1 RLVEVFKAFNSR
13 SCQVVLGAG
22 AMRSAGLKNISA
34 KHLALASESLSLCME
49 LIPHVKEC
57 LRRAIPP
64 SGEALLAQLER
75 TAGDFASHQQE
86 LHSKL
91 VVIMADRADHHA
103 RALDATRWDE
113 LGQQAQPPAPAMDA
127 LVKEMR
133 KLHKVLKRYLPPPA
147 LRSVFERIF
156 AMYETKLTAQY
167 RRMRIATS
175 EGKRQ
180 LMLNSQFLLRRLRAL
195 DAAPPVDWELE
206 VVVNN
211 IDLVRS
217 QLDRRIIGGADASG
231 GVVTSTVFLTATDV
245 KGRSWTCGGTV
256 ITDQVVITAAHCVID
271 RDGNVV
277 PPNQVEISY
286 GGTSRSRH
294 LHVTAQAVVPH
305 PNYSARGGP
314 FANDIA
320 VIKTSNHSGASMP
333 DQIKSVPVQIGDA
346 AACQRV
352 DPSYQSS
359 DGPRICVLNDSV
371 GGSGTCQGDSGS
383 SLLAIED
390 GQIFLTGITSQ
401 GGHNW
406 QDDRCGIPGGFTLF
420 THVGYYLDFI
430 RDAINSA

>member
-1 RLVEVFKAFNSR
+1 
-13 SCQVVLGAG
+13 
-22 AMRSAGLKNISA
+22 MRFVSTI
-34 KHLALASESLSLCME
+34 ALAALGCAAMAST
-49 LIPHVKEC
+49 VGAA
-57 LRRAIPP
+57 AIP
-64 SGEALLAQLER
+64 
-75 TAGDFASHQQE
+75 
-86 LHSKL
+86 
-91 VVIMADRADHHA
+91 RAA
-103 RALDATRWDE
+103 
-113 LGQQAQPPAPAMDA
+113 
-127 LVKEMR
+127 
-133 KLHKVLKRYLPPPA
+133 
-147 LRSVFERIF
+147 
-156 AMYETKLTAQY
+156 
-167 RRMRIATS
+167 
-175 EGKRQ
+175 
-180 LMLNSQFLLRRLRAL
+180 
-195 DAAPPVDWELE
+195 
-206 VVVNN
+206 
-211 IDLVRS
+211 

-320 VIKTSNHSGASMP
+320 VIKVPQFTPGTGLTMAVIHTSPLPAGQQLLALGWGTQTSNHSGASMP

-359 DGPRICVLNDSV
+359 DGPRICVLNNSV
-371 GGSGTCQGDSGS
+371 GGSGTCKGDSGS
-383 SLLAIED
+383 SLLAIEN
-390 GQIFLTGITSQ
+390 GQIFLTGLTSQ
-401 GGHNW
+401 GGQSWEDN
-406 QDDRCGIPGGFTLF
+406 RCGTPGGFTLF